1 MYTLNLTR
9 YHHSYLEK
17 CGILT
22 HWRENK
28 QLRDSVLRLEE
39 ENCNLAQEVVE
50 SKVELRSQMDKLKVR
65 IDEHKALKT
74 TAGATLALIKDPREE
89 VWQSKEDYQKVVMK
103 LTEDQQQHDSCV
115 TEYKRV
121 GSGCGVG
128 RRGAI
133 KSAKLGSSPSSSVG
147 QEASPEAVA
156 KELRAR
162 DLEMELAQTKL
173 ELVRHAEV
181 TGTLNLLISHYPAPP
196 DAPYFLRAVI
206 NSKFH

>member
-1 MYTLNLTR
+1 MTCQGMTECYDV
-9 YHHSYLEK
+9 
-17 CGILT
+17 ILFQQ
-22 HWRENK
+22 RENK

-39 ENCNLAQEVVE
+39 ENCNLAQE
-50 SKVELRSQMDKLKVR
+50 LKVR